1 MGAALAASK
10 TAQFSRIWQRYLI
23 FGGANKVGIGLL
35 GAVFDLMDAGCM
47 MQDGTVAA
55 HSC

>member
-1 MGAALAASK
+1 MGAAQAASK

-35 GAVFDLMDAGCM
+35 GAVFDLMDAGCR